1 MTEGE
6 STWRE
11 GAAGQPVAA
20 VNVAALLTHVDAVV
34 VGVDVDGRVTF
45 LSPSARAVLGH
56 EPALSVGRSVLDFM
70 HPDEMHRFGEYV
82 GYATRGSGP
91 SAQPT
96 VQILH
101 ADGSWVTMTLD
112 LMAGSE
118 IAPFG
123 AVIGTLKTIGET
135 APAERE
141 LRARLAREDRLV
153 RLASTF
159 LGLDLASFDG
169 GVQEALAQLGGLP
182 GVDRC
187 TVMRVR
193 DGRVVKTHQWCSPRA
208 KPSARDEVPLEW
220 LEGRFG
226 PAWRDD
232 LYFEPAD
239 HLSTSDIA
247 GLREMDDDGIR
258 STLAVPM
265 LHDGRFAG
273 FVAFGS
279 TEVARLRGSEFLS
292 LLRSAAGLLG
302 EAFARHDAE
311 LELAHRARTDL
322 LTQIDSRWAF
332 LDAVTE
338 GLAHLGD
345 GTVGSLALLLIDLDR
360 FKLVNDSLGHLTG
373 DLVLA
378 AAAQR
383 LSAAVQPGER
393 LGRLGGDEI
402 VLLLQGEAPES
413 FRERVSQIMAVF
425 RDPFLVG
432 DRDCTLTAS
441 GGLVV
446 AYPGARPEELLS
458 QADAAM
464 FRAKELG
471 RDRVETYDR
480 ALADLLSRRY
490 RLESALRRAV
500 RHGDLE
506 LHYQPEL
513 HLPSRSI
520 HGVEALVRW
529 NHPDEGL
536 LSAAEFVPIAED
548 SGLIVELG
556 RWVFTEACR
565 QLAAWQAAGRWP
577 LMRVNVSAKQ
587 LNHPDVVD
595 ELMAVIERSGADPG
609 FLCLELTE
617 TAVMADADLSMEV
630 LGKLASLGLHLA
642 IDDFGT
648 GYSSLSYLK
657 RLSMHVLKIDRSFVD
672 GLGRSNDDVAI
683 VAAIISLAHTLGLTV
698 TAEGIESTDQLQV
711 LMELG
716 CEYGQGWLF
725 ARAMPAAE
733 VTALLDAEA
742 PFG

>member
-1 MTEGE
+1 MTEGRH
-6 STWRE
+6 SGRTAPS
-11 GAAGQPVAA
+11 GSA
-20 VNVAALLTHVDAVV
+20 VDADSVAALLAHVDAVV
-34 VGVDVDGRVTF
+34 VGVDLTGRVTF
-45 LSPSARAVLGH
+45 LSPAARTVLGH

-70 HPDEMHRFGEYV
+70 HPDDGL
-82 GYATRGSGP
+82 GS

-96 VQILH
+96 MRILH
-101 ADGSWVTMTLD
+101 ADGTWVPMTLD
-112 LMAGSE
+112 IMAGPE

-123 AVIGTLKTIGET
+123 AVIGTLKTIGAT
-135 APAERE
+135 APAELE

-169 GVQEALAQLGGLP
+169 GVHEALAQLGGLP

-193 DGRVVKTHQWCSPRA
+193 DGRVVKTHQWCGRRA
-208 KPSARDEVPLEW
+208 EPSARDEVPLEW

-226 PAWRDD
+226 PAWRDE
-232 LYFEPAD
+232 LYFETPE
-239 HLSTSDIA
+239 HVTETDIA

-265 LHDGRFAG
+265 LHDGRFSG

-279 TEVARLRGSEFLS
+279 VETGRLRGSEFLS

-311 LELAHRARTDL
+311 VELAHRARTDL

-332 LDAVTE
+332 LDAVTA
-338 GLAHLGD
+338 GLERLAAGE
-345 GTVGSLALLLIDLDR
+345 VGALALLLLDLDR

-378 AAAQR
+378 AAAHR
-383 LSAAVQPGER
+383 LRDATLPTER

-402 VLLLQGEAPES
+402 VLLLEGDDPGG
-413 FRERVSQIMAVF
+413 FRDRAAQVMAVF
-425 RDPFLVG
+425 EEPFVVG
-432 DRDCTLTAS
+432 DRECTLSAS
-441 GGLVV
+441 AGLVV
-446 AYPGARPEELLS
+446 AHPGARPEELLS

-464 FRAKELG
+464 FRAKDLG
-471 RDRVETYDR
+471 RDRVELWDHD
-480 ALADLLSRRY
+480 LADLISHRF
-490 RLESALRRAV
+490 RLESALRQAV
-500 RHGDLE
+500 RDGELE

-513 HLPSRSI
+513 HLPTRSI
-520 HGVEALVRW
+520 HGLEALVRW
-529 NHPDEGL
+529 NHPADGL

-548 SGLIVELG
+548 SGLIVDLG

-565 QLAAWQAAGRWP
+565 QLAEWQAAGRWP

-595 ELMAVIERSGADPG
+595 ELLAIIERSGADPG

-617 TAVMADADLSMEV
+617 TAVMADADLSLEV
-630 LGKLASLGLHLA
+630 LGKLAGLGLQLA

-672 GLGRSNDDVAI
+672 GLGRSSDDVAI
-683 VAAIISLAHTLGLTV
+683 VAAIISLAQTLGLTV
-698 TAEGIESTDQLQV
+698 TAEGIESEDQLSV
-711 LMELG
+711 LQDLG
-716 CEYGQGWLF
+716 CAYGQGWLF
-725 ARAMPAAE
+725 AKALPAAE
-733 VTALLDAEA
+733 ITALLDADT